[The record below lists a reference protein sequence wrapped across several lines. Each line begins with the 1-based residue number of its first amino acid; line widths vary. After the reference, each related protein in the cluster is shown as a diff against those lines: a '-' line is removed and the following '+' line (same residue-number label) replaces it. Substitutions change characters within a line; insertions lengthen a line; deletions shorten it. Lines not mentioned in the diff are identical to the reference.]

1 MAIERNVYQ
10 GNRILMPTAAFRAA
24 YDAVLAQWP
33 VQVEAVDV
41 PSPFGATHVNICGPT
56 KGQPL
61 VLLPGGGATSTV
73 WFANIQALTR
83 AHRVYA
89 LDIPGDAGLSVSAG
103 RSLRGSADLTAWLDS
118 VFRHFELTDADLCG
132 HSYGAAIALNYAA
145 GSERVR
151 RLVLLDP
158 TNCFAGMK
166 PNYLLH
172 AAGPL
177 VRPTPVRS
185 RAFLRWETGGLPLD
199 PTWLDLAATAAP
211 EFPVRGVAKPGR
223 AQLDQVRSPTLLL
236 LAENSR
242 AHDIHRVAAK
252 ARRSLPHSES
262 QVLDGMTHHSMPMH
276 DASRLNTAMTTFL
289 GEPDR
294 TERV

>member
-1 MAIERNVYQ
+1 
-10 GNRILMPTAAFRAA
+10 MPTAVFHAA
-24 YDAVLAQWP
+24 YDAVLARWP

-41 PSPFGATHVNICGPT
+41 PSPFGTTHVNISGPT
-56 KGQPL
+56 TAQPL

-73 WFANIQALTR
+73 WFANIEALSR

-89 LDIPGDAGLSVSAG
+89 LDIPGDAGLSIVNG
-103 RSLRGSADLTAWLDS
+103 RSLQGGADLAAWLDS
-118 VFRHFELTDADLCG
+118 VFQHFELTDAHMGG

-145 GSERVR
+145 GSQRVR

-158 TNCFAGMK
+158 TNCFTGMR

-172 AAGPL
+172 AAGLL
-177 VRPTPVRS
+177 VRPTPLRE

-223 AQLDQVRSPTLLL
+223 PQLDHLRRPTLLL
-236 LAENSR
+236 LAANSR
-242 AHDIHRVAAK
+242 AHDIHRVATN
-252 ARRSLPHSES
+252 ARRSLPHAVA

-276 DASRLNTAMTTFL
+276 DAPRLNTAITTFL
-289 GEPDR
+289 GESD
-294 TERV
+294 